1 MTSDPVPLAELCRI
15 DRRYFR
21 PSHQGASDLPFVG
34 VEHVIAGSGAI
45 NLDSDSRVG
54 SQKSAAFRFDERH
67 VLYGK
72 LRPYLN
78 KVATPDFAGKCST
91 ELVPLLPRDGVDR
104 DFLAHLLRR
113 QDTVDF
119 VMAAVT
125 GSRMP
130 RADMHVL
137 LSMRVPRLPI
147 QEQRRIVAVLNRTAK
162 VERLR
167 DQAAERMREFVP
179 ALFVKMFGDPAEN
192 AKGWVT
198 ESLGELVERGPQNGL
213 YRPKSE
219 YGSGTPILR
228 IDGFYDGKVNDATTW
243 QRVRLDDRTVEK
255 YALAEGDIVVNRVNS
270 RPFLGKSALIPQL
283 DEPAVFES
291 NMMRLHVDTQRLRP
305 DFLIWMLQLKS
316 VRALLCSNAKDAIN
330 QSSIN
335 QGDVKRLV
343 VILPPIELQGEFVEA
358 VDSVGVAEGLGQASQ
373 RCASRLRAALV
384 DQLLKCETR

>member
-1 MTSDPVPLAELCRI
+1 MTSDEVPLAELCRI
-15 DRRYFR
+15 DRRHLR
-21 PSHQGASDLPFVG
+21 PSDQGASDLPFVG
-34 VEHVIAGSGAI
+34 VEHVVAGNGTI
-45 NLDSDSRVG
+45 NLNSDSRVG
-54 SQKSAAFRFDERH
+54 NQKSTAFRFDRRH

-91 ELVPLLPRDGVDR
+91 ELVPLLPRDGVNR

-130 RADMHVL
+130 RADMNVL
-137 LSMRVPRLPI
+137 LSMRVPRPPI
-147 QEQRRIVAVLNRTAK
+147 EEQRRIVGILNRAAK

-167 DQAAERMREFVP
+167 DEASERLREFVP
-179 ALFVKMFGDPAEN
+179 ALFVKMFGDPVEN
-192 AKGWVT
+192 AKGWAT
-198 ESLGELVERGPQNGL
+198 ESLGELAERGPQNGL
-213 YRPKSE
+213 YRPKSQ
-219 YGSGTPILR
+219 YGSGTRILR
-228 IDGFYDGKVNDATTW
+228 IDGFYGGKVKDATTW
-243 QRVRLDDRTVEK
+243 QRVRLDDRTLERYGLV
-255 YALAEGDIVVNRVNS
+255 EGDVVVNRVNS

-291 NMMRLHVDTQRLRP
+291 NMMRLHVDEQRLRP
-305 DFLIWMLQLKS
+305 DFLIWMLQLES

-343 VILPPIELQGEFVEA
+343 VVVPPMELQSRFVEA
-358 VDSVGVAEGLGQASQ
+358 VNSVSVAEGLGQESQ
-373 RCASRLRAALV
+373 RCASLLRAALV
-384 DQLLKCETR
+384 DQLLKGESQ